1 MRATKSTGET
11 FGTVSRVAAFI
22 RLMAERGEITL
33 KEVSSELSLAPSTC
47 YYILDLLCQEGL
59 VNRLE
64 KGRGYCIGA
73 ELFRMAAQ
81 VHAKH
86 DIRLTARKFMQE
98 IVAACDET
106 CVLGVYMPSERSM
119 MFADKIDSSRM
130 LRYNPMMHVPLSV
143 LWGASGRAIL
153 AYLPKDEVDRI
164 FAGEGKSPG
173 SGEPRPT
180 RQKLERELAQVREA
194 GFAVS
199 RGQKIAGAVG
209 VSAPIFGSSG
219 SVVGSLSVTVP
230 DTRMTTKYRSMI
242 GKLVAAQG
250 RHLSK
255 ALGAT
260 SRMTVVERTVA

>member
-1 MRATKSTGET
+1 
-11 FGTVSRVAAFI
+11 
-22 RLMAERGEITL
+22 
-33 KEVSSELSLAPSTC
+33 
-47 YYILDLLCQEGL
+47 
-59 VNRLE
+59 
-64 KGRGYCIGA
+64 
-73 ELFRMAAQ
+73 
-81 VHAKH
+81 
-86 DIRLTARKFMQE
+86 
-98 IVAACDET
+98 
-106 CVLGVYMPSERSM
+106 
-119 MFADKIDSSRM
+119 M

-250 RHLSK
+250 RQLSK